1 MSIYK
6 TDCKHYAVCIEND
19 ESYCC
24 DCIECESYEKE
35 YTIEDGISDINDNY
49 VELKSMFEHYNE
61 VFEVLTRNLI
71 NLKEKDDLKVTLS
84 MVLTH
89 EIMEIY
95 KIMLNTESIMN
106 TYETT
111 LTSSDKEQMNKTFE
125 KCVENL
131 NALCKIDANNGGS
144 LILVL
149 DRIYKQE
156 DIPIGLIGIS
166 ECETLITLDYSTG
179 EFGLMKNPY
188 PAKKD
193 TPMVVEDVAI

>member
-1 MSIYK
+1 MSI
-6 TDCKHYAVCIEND
+6 H
-19 ESYCC
+19 
-24 DCIECESYEKE
+24 EKE
-35 YTIEDGISDINDNY
+35 YTIEDGISDINENHD
-49 VELKSMFEHYNE
+49 ELKSMFEHYNE
-61 VFEVLTRNLI
+61 VFEVLTKNLI
-71 NLKEKDDLKVTLS
+71 NLKEKDNLKVTLS

-95 KIMLNTESIMN
+95 KIMLNAESIIN

-125 KCVENL
+125 KCAENL
-131 NALCKIDANNGGS
+131 NSLCEIDANNGGS

-149 DRIYKQE
+149 DKIYKQE

-166 ECETLITLDYSTG
+166 ECETLITLDNSTG

-193 TPMVVEDVAI
+193 TSVVVEDVAI